1 MKRNPNDV
9 FVFIFFL
16 PGLLVKFTNLSML
29 IFHHQRQMQ
38 KGMSAR
44 TFLFSPGG
52 PLAKELSRHG
62 VVLKVNDWLFAH
74 GGVHPH
80 HGEHFALLFKC
91 MFYFILMKR

>member
-1 MKRNPNDV
+1 MA
-9 FVFIFFL
+9 FQFFIFSLMFADRSTY
-16 PGLLVKFTNLSML
+16 PHIS
-29 IFHHQRQMQ
+29 IFSNAIIIKRQMQ

-62 VVLKVNDWLFAH
+62 VILKVNDWLFAH

-80 HGEHFALLFKC
+80 HGMYISF
-91 MFYFILMKR
+91 